1 MAEVAVDDRQL
12 LKTMRWWDGFVVGL
26 CNPGF
31 LLAGLAGSVD
41 TLGPKWA
48 AIIWFSSSIVG
59 ALQAYIYAEPA
70 TMFPDKSGGL
80 SMYAKEGWRKHFS
93 LAGPLATFGYWFA
106 WSSVLAIYGGII
118 GTLLITRFW
127 PTDWIATFTWH
138 IGFFDVYGYRLI
150 GLVCILMCFIFNVRG
165 MRPAVWFSYVTGALM
180 LIPVLSL
187 AIIPFLNGDIKNHA
201 LNQDFVS
208 ASVSFYGGTPSNFQ
222 TVVMLIVWFWVIGWS
237 SYGPEAP
244 ATFAPEFVDTKNDT
258 RKAIASTGILNVVLS
273 LLLPL
278 TIVAVLGVGT
288 ITADTTFIAYLTTAL
303 DETVGETLG
312 GLFVVFICAG
322 LLLSMNTAT
331 MDGSRALYGM
341 AREGLTF
348 RQLDRLNSHSVP
360 SRAMTVDLLLNIG
373 LLFIAPTLLF
383 TLVAGNIGYVFSHVL
398 ALSGF
403 LLLRRDRPNWPR
415 PLKLGPLWIVIAWLC
430 LAVNVVGTVFGVIW
444 IHYTGY
450 LYKATNS
457 TLGYDP
463 KYYSTAAIITGL
475 LVLVVGVVGY
485 VIGQRQHGRPFA
497 WKDTVEEQP
506 SPEVYALMGTSAPAV
521 AGD

>member
-1 MAEVAVDDRQL
+1 MAEVAVDDRKL

-48 AIIWFSSSIVG
+48 CIIWFSSSIVG

-80 SMYAKEGWRKHFS
+80 SMYAKEGWRKYFS

-127 PTDWIATFTWH
+127 AGDWIGTFTWH

-222 TVVMLIVWFWVIGWS
+222 TVAMLIVWFWVIGWS

-258 RKAIASTGILNVVLS
+258 RKALASAGILNCFLC

-278 TIVAVLGVGT
+278 TLVAELGTGA
-288 ITADTTFIAYLTTAL
+288 IAKDTTYIAYLTTAL
-303 DETVGETLG
+303 DNTVGTTLG
-312 GLFVVFICAG
+312 GLFVVFLSAG

-331 MDGSRALYGM
+331 MDGSRALFGM
-341 AREGLTF
+341 AREGLTVK
-348 RQLDRLNSHSVP
+348 QLDRLNHFHVP
-360 SRAMTVDLLLNIG
+360 GRAMMLDCVLNICLLFFAPS
-373 LLFIAPTLLF
+373 LLFI
-383 TLVAGNIGYVFSHVL
+383 LVAGNIGYVLSHVF
-398 ALSGF
+398 ALSGV
-403 LLLRRDRPNWPR
+403 LLLRRDRPDWPR
-415 PLKLGPLWIVIAWLC
+415 PYRLASFWIPICWAC
-430 LAVNVVGTVFGVIW
+430 LIINLVATVFGVIW
-444 IHYTGY
+444 IKYTGY
-450 LYKATNS
+450 LIKGTDVS
-457 TLGYDP
+457 GYT
-463 KYYSTAAIITGL
+463 TAAIIVGL
-475 LVLVVGVVGY
+475 LALGAGVAGY
-485 VIGQRQHGRPFA
+485 VIGQHQHGKKFS
-497 WKDTVEEQP
+497 WKDPSDESP
-506 SPEVYALMGTSAPAV
+506 SPAAYELMGTPAPAI

>member
-1 MAEVAVDDRQL
+1 MPIAGHVPRPVLRAQAATAIMAPSPRGGGRLRAGGGPSGEEAFMAELAVDQPQL
-12 LKTMRWWDGFVVGL
+12 LKTMRWWDGFIIAL
-26 CNPGF
+26 ANPGF
-31 LLAGLAGSVD
+31 LLAGLAGSVV

-80 SMYAKEGWRKHFS
+80 SMYAKEGWRKYFS

-127 PTDWIATFTWH
+127 ANDWIATFTWH

-187 AIIPFLNGDIKNHA
+187 AIIPFINGDIKNHA

-222 TVVMLIVWFWVIGWS
+222 TVAMLIVWFWVIGWS

-244 ATFAPEFVDTKNDT
+244 ASFAPEFVDTKNDT
-258 RKAIASTGILNVVLS
+258 RKALASAGMLNCFLC

-278 TIVAVLGVGT
+278 SL
-288 ITADTTFIAYLTTAL
+288 
-303 DETVGETLG
+303 
-312 GLFVVFICAG
+312 
-322 LLLSMNTAT
+322 
-331 MDGSRALYGM
+331 
-341 AREGLTF
+341 
-348 RQLDRLNSHSVP
+348 
-360 SRAMTVDLLLNIG
+360 
-373 LLFIAPTLLF
+373 
-383 TLVAGNIGYVFSHVL
+383 
-398 ALSGF
+398 
-403 LLLRRDRPNWPR
+403 
-415 PLKLGPLWIVIAWLC
+415 
-430 LAVNVVGTVFGVIW
+430 
-444 IHYTGY
+444 
-450 LYKATNS
+450 
-457 TLGYDP
+457 
-463 KYYSTAAIITGL
+463 
-475 LVLVVGVVGY
+475 
-485 VIGQRQHGRPFA
+485 
-497 WKDTVEEQP
+497 
-506 SPEVYALMGTSAPAV
+506 
-521 AGD
+521 

>member
-187 AIIPFLNGDIKNHA
+187 AIIPFLNGDIHNHA

-258 RKAIASTGILNVVLS
+258 RKALASAGILNCFLC

-278 TIVAVLGVGT
+278 TIVAELGTGT
-288 ITADTTFIAYLTTAL
+288 IANDTSYIAYLTSAL
-303 DETVGETLG
+303 DNTVGTSLG
-312 GLFVVFICAG
+312 GLFVVFLSAG

-331 MDGSRALYGM
+331 MDGSRALFGM
-341 AREGLTF
+341 AREGLTV
-348 RQLDRLNSHSVP
+348 RQLDRLNHFHVP
-360 SRAMTVDLLLNIG
+360 GRAMALDCVLNICLLFFAPS
-373 LLFIAPTLLF
+373 LLFI
-383 TLVAGNIGYVFSHVL
+383 LVAGNIGYVLSHVF
-398 ALSGF
+398 ALSGV
-403 LLLRRDRPNWPR
+403 LLLRRDRPDWPR
-415 PLKLGPLWIVIAWLC
+415 PYKLGRPWIPIAWAC
-430 LAVNVVGTVFGVIW
+430 LIINLVATVFGVIW
-444 IHYTGY
+444 IKYTGY
-450 LYKATNS
+450 LVKGS
-457 TLGYDP
+457 DVSGYAP
-463 KYYSTAAIITGL
+463 EAIIVGL
-475 LVLVVGVVGY
+475 AALGAGVIGY
-485 VIGQRQHGRPFA
+485 VIGQRQHGRPFSLR
-497 WKDTVEEQP
+497 DPSDERP
-506 SPEVYALMGTSAPAV
+506 SPEAYALAGMPAPA
-521 AGD
+521 GD

>member
-1 MAEVAVDDRQL
+1 MAEVAVDDRKL

-48 AIIWFSSSIVG
+48 CIIWFSSSIVG

-80 SMYAKEGWRKHFS
+80 SMYAKEGWRKYFS

-127 PTDWIATFTWH
+127 PNDEIATKVWH
-138 IGFFDVYGYRLI
+138 LGFVDVNGYRLI

-187 AIIPFLNGDIKNHA
+187 AIIPFLNGDIHNHA
-201 LNQDFVS
+201 LNQDFIS
-208 ASVSFYGGTPSNFQ
+208 ASVKFYGGTPSNFQ
-222 TVVMLIVWFWVIGWS
+222 TVAMLIVWFWVIGWS

-244 ATFAPEFVDTKNDT
+244 ATFAPEFVDTKDDT
-258 RKAIASTGILNVVLS
+258 RKALASAGILNCFLC

-278 TIVAVLGVGT
+278 TIVAELGTGF
-288 ITADTTFIAYLTTAL
+288 IYNDTTYIAYLTTAL
-303 DETVGETLG
+303 DNTVGTTLG
-312 GLFVVFICAG
+312 GLFVVFLSAG

-331 MDGSRALYGM
+331 MDGSRALFGM
-341 AREGLTF
+341 AREGLTV
-348 RQLDRLNSHSVP
+348 RQLDRLNHFHVP
-360 SRAMTVDLLLNIG
+360 GRAMALDCVLNICLLFFAPS
-373 LLFIAPTLLF
+373 LLFI
-383 TLVAGNIGYVFSHVL
+383 LVAGNIGYVLSHVF
-398 ALSGF
+398 ALSGV
-403 LLLRRDRPNWPR
+403 LLLRRDRPDWPR
-415 PLKLGPLWIVIAWLC
+415 PYKLGRPWIPIAWAC
-430 LAVNVVGTVFGVIW
+430 LIINLVATVFGVIW
-444 IHYTGY
+444 IKYTGY
-450 LYKATNS
+450 LLKGTDVS
-457 TLGYDP
+457 
-463 KYYSTAAIITGL
+463 YYAPAAITVGL
-475 LVLVVGVVGY
+475 LALAAGVAGY
-485 VIGQRQHGRPFA
+485 VIGQRQHGKKFS
-497 WKDTVEEQP
+497 WKDESHDSP
-506 SPEVYALMGTSAPAV
+506 SPAVYELMGTHAPAV

>member
-1 MAEVAVDDRQL
+1 MAEIAVDDRRL
-12 LKTMRWWDGFVVGL
+12 LKTMHWWDGFVVGL

-31 LLAGLAGSVD
+31 LLAGLAGSVV

-80 SMYAKEGWRKHFS
+80 SMYAKEGWRKYFS

-127 PTDWIATFTWH
+127 STNWIGTFVWH
-138 IGFFDVYGYRLI
+138 IGFFDVNGVRLI
-150 GLVCILMCFIFNVRG
+150 GLACILACFGFNVRG
-165 MRPAVWFSYVTGALM
+165 MRPAVWFSYVTGAMM

-187 AIIPFLNGDIKNHA
+187 AVVPFLNGDISHHA
-201 LNQDFVS
+201 LGESFITP
-208 ASVSFYGGTPSNFQ
+208 SVQFYGGSAGTFSSI
-222 TVVMLIVWFWVIGWS
+222 TMGIVWFWVIGWS

-244 ATFAPEFVDTKNDT
+244 ATFAPEFHDTKDDT
-258 RKAIASTGILNVVLS
+258 RKALASAGILNCFLC

-278 TIVAVLGVGT
+278 TIVAVLGTAT
-288 ITADTTFIAYLTTAL
+288 IAKDTTFIAYLTSAL
-303 DETVGETLG
+303 DKTVGTSLG
-312 GLFVVFICAG
+312 GLFVVFLSAG

-341 AREGLTF
+341 AKEGLTVK
-348 RQLDRLNSHSVP
+348 QLDRLNHFHVP
-360 SRAMTVDLLLNIG
+360 GRAMALDCVLNICLLYFSPS
-373 LLFIAPTLLF
+373 LLFI
-383 TLVAGNIGYVFSHVL
+383 LVAGNIGYVLSHVF

-403 LLLRRDRPNWPR
+403 LLLRRDRPDWPR
-415 PLKLGPLWIVIAWLC
+415 AFKLAPVWIPIAWIC
-430 LAVNVVGTVFGVIW
+430 LAVNLVGTIFGVIW
-444 IHYTGY
+444 IKYTGY
-450 LYKATNS
+450 LIKGTDVS
-457 TLGYDP
+457 GYA
-463 KYYSTAAIITGL
+463 TAAIIVGL
-475 LVLVVGVVGY
+475 AALAAGVLGY
-485 VIGQRQHGRPFA
+485 VIGQYQHGKPFRLT
-497 WKDTVEEQP
+497 DPSTESP
-506 SPEVYALMGTSAPAV
+506 SPAAYELLGQPAT